1 MVPIVKN
8 APLAVCDMRTVRPEE
23 ILPVDKITITH
34 LNQGAYPKFN
44 PQHEWYY
51 LSDQT
56 SEEVLVFL
64 TYDSRR
70 KGK

>member
-34 LNQGAYPKFN
+34 LNQGAYLKFN